1 MDLAVFSFNDK
12 NNYIKINSRLCG
24 LTGFEKEEIFTYNF
38 PEPFWP
44 NTFFSK
50 FENEISFFKMSGKLK
65 IESFFMRKNQ
75 TYFPVK
81 LYGGI
86 IPADANNPK
95 EYLIFSED
103 ISNQKKA
110 DRELKLSQEIL
121 VSLNKNL
128 EKLVDKKTRELK
140 YVMKQKN
147 EFINQLGHDLKNP
160 LNPMINILPILE
172 QGEKDIEKKEM
183 LQLINRNAS
192 FMYNLI
198 IKMIKLAK
206 LDSLEIKFDYEQIN
220 LKKEIEGIIINNIN
234 TKNKKNIV
242 ITNQI
247 ENDICIDADLI
258 HFQELII
265 NIIDNAI
272 KYGKENGLIN
282 INCNRL
288 DNNNIQIKITDNGIG
303 MNDEQL
309 QKIFNDFYKLDPS
322 DPITKSSGLGMPICQ
337 RIVDKHNGKI
347 WVESPGLGKGTTVI
361 FTLPIKQESNKK
373 EDIIDTFKDREIDRS
388 YLQIN

>member
-1 MDLAVFSFNDK
+1 MDMAVFSFNDDNK
-12 NNYIKINSRLCG
+12 YKEINSRLCG
-24 LTGFEKEEIFTYNF
+24 LTGFEKEEIYSCKF

-50 FENEISFFKMSGKLK
+50 FQNEINFFKSSGKLK

-86 IPADANNPK
+86 IPEDDSNPK

-103 ISNQKKA
+103 ISDQKKSE
-110 DRELKLSQEIL
+110 RELKLSQEIL

-160 LNPMINILPILE
+160 LNPMINILPLLE
-172 QGEKDIEKKEM
+172 QKENDPKTKEM
-183 LQLINRNAS
+183 IQLIDRNANY
-192 FMYNLI
+192 MYNLI

-206 LDSLEIKFDYEQIN
+206 LDSLEIKFDYEKIN
-220 LKKEIEGIIINNIN
+220 LKKEIQDILVNNIEVKNDKNIII
-234 TKNKKNIV
+234 K
-242 ITNQI
+242 NQI
-247 ENDICIDADLI
+247 ENDICIDADIL

-272 KYGKENGLIN
+272 KYGRENGIIN

-288 DNNNIQIKITDNGIG
+288 DDNNIQVKITDNGIG
-303 MNDEQL
+303 MNDKQL
-309 QKIFNDFYKLDPS
+309 QNIFNDFYKLDPS

-337 RIVDKHNGKI
+337 RIVSKHKGKI
-347 WVESPGLGKGTTVI
+347 WVESPGLGKGTSVI
-361 FTLPIKQESNKK
+361 FTLPIKQDSKK
-373 EDIIDTFKDREIDRS
+373 EDIVNTFKDREMDTS

>member
-1 MDLAVFSFNDK
+1 MDMAVFSFNDENK
-12 NNYIKINSRLCG
+12 YKEINSRLCG
-24 LTGFEKEEIFTYNF
+24 LTGFEKEEIYSCKF

-50 FENEISFFKMSGKLK
+50 FQNEINFFKSSGKLK

-86 IPADANNPK
+86 IPEDGNNPK

-103 ISNQKKA
+103 ISDQKKSE
-110 DRELKLSQEIL
+110 RELKLSQEIL

-160 LNPMINILPILE
+160 LNPMINILPLLE
-172 QGEKDIEKKEM
+172 QKENDPKTKEM
-183 LQLINRNAS
+183 IQLIDRNANY
-192 FMYNLI
+192 MYNLI

-206 LDSLEIKFDYEQIN
+206 LDSLEIKFDYEKIN
-220 LKKEIEGIIINNIN
+220 LKKEIQDILVNNIEVKNDKNIII
-234 TKNKKNIV
+234 K
-242 ITNQI
+242 NQI
-247 ENDICIDADLI
+247 ENDICIDADIL

-272 KYGKENGLIN
+272 KYGRENGIIN

-288 DNNNIQIKITDNGIG
+288 DDNNIQVKITDNGIG
-303 MNDEQL
+303 MNDKQL
-309 QKIFNDFYKLDPS
+309 QNIFNDFYKLDPS

-337 RIVDKHNGKI
+337 RIVSKHKGKI
-347 WVESPGLGKGTTVI
+347 WVESPGLGKGTSVI
-361 FTLPIKQESNKK
+361 FTLPIKQDSKK
-373 EDIIDTFKDREIDRS
+373 EDIVNTFKDREMDTS

>member
-1 MDLAVFSFNDK
+1 MDMAVFSFNDDNK
-12 NNYIKINSRLCG
+12 YKEINSRLCG
-24 LTGFEKEEIFTYNF
+24 LTGFEKEEIYSCKF

-50 FENEISFFKMSGKLK
+50 FQNEINFFKSSGKLK

-86 IPADANNPK
+86 IPEDGNNPK

-103 ISNQKKA
+103 ISDQKKSE
-110 DRELKLSQEIL
+110 RELKLSQEIL

-160 LNPMINILPILE
+160 LNPMINILPLLE
-172 QGEKDIEKKEM
+172 QKENDPKTKEM
-183 LQLINRNAS
+183 IQLIDRNANY
-192 FMYNLI
+192 MYNLI

-206 LDSLEIKFDYEQIN
+206 LDSLEIKFDYEKIN
-220 LKKEIEGIIINNIN
+220 LKKEIEDILENNIEVKNDKNIII
-234 TKNKKNIV
+234 K
-242 ITNQI
+242 NQI
-247 ENDICIDADLI
+247 ENDICIDADIL

-272 KYGKENGLIN
+272 KYGRENGIIN

-288 DNNNIQIKITDNGIG
+288 DDNNIQIKITDNGIG
-303 MNDEQL
+303 MNDKQL
-309 QKIFNDFYKLDPS
+309 QNIFNDFYKLDPS

-337 RIVDKHNGKI
+337 RIVSKHKGKI
-347 WVESPGLGKGTTVI
+347 WVESPGLGKGTSVI
-361 FTLPIKQESNKK
+361 FTLPIKQDSKK
-373 EDIIDTFKDREIDRS
+373 EDIVNTFKDREMDTS

>member
-1 MDLAVFSFNDK
+1 MDLAVFSFNDDNK
-12 NNYIKINSRLCG
+12 YLEINSRLCG
-24 LTGFEKEEIFTYNF
+24 LTGYEKEEIYEYDF

-44 NTFFSK
+44 KTFFSK
-50 FENEISFFKMSGKLK
+50 FQNEIKFFKSSGKLK

-75 TYFPVK
+75 TYLPVK

-86 IPADANNPK
+86 IPADGNNPK

-110 DRELKLSQEIL
+110 ERELKLSQEIL

-160 LNPMINILPILE
+160 LNPMINILPLLE
-172 QGEKDIEKKEM
+172 QKENDPKTKEM
-183 LQLINRNAS
+183 IQLINRNANY
-192 FMYNLI
+192 MYNLI

-206 LDSLEIKFDYEQIN
+206 LDSLEIKFDYEKIN
-220 LKKEIEGIIINNIN
+220 LKKEIQGILENNIDI
-234 TKNKKNIV
+234 KNDKNIR
-242 ITNQI
+242 IENQI
-247 ENDICIDADLI
+247 ENDVCIDADII

-272 KYGKENGLIN
+272 KYGRENGMIN
-282 INCNRL
+282 IDCNRL
-288 DNNNIQIKITDNGIG
+288 DNNSIQIKITDNGIG
-303 MNDEQL
+303 MNDEQI
-309 QKIFNDFYKLDPS
+309 QNIFNDFYKLDPS

-337 RIVDKHNGKI
+337 RIVNKHNGKI
-347 WVESPGLGKGTTVI
+347 WVESPGLGKGTCVI
-361 FTLPIKQESNKK
+361 FTLPIKQEPKK
-373 EDIIDTFKDREIDRS
+373 ENMINTFKDREMDRS

>member
-1 MDLAVFSFNDK
+1 MDMAVFSFNDDNK
-12 NNYIKINSRLCG
+12 YKEINSRLCG
-24 LTGFEKEEIFTYNF
+24 LTGFEKEEIYSCKF

-50 FENEISFFKMSGKLK
+50 FQNEINFFKSSGKLK

-86 IPADANNPK
+86 IPEDDSNPK

-103 ISNQKKA
+103 ISDQKKSE
-110 DRELKLSQEIL
+110 RELKLSQEIL

-160 LNPMINILPILE
+160 LNPMINILPLLE
-172 QGEKDIEKKEM
+172 QKENDPKTKEM
-183 LQLINRNAS
+183 IQLIDRNANY
-192 FMYNLI
+192 MYNLI

-206 LDSLEIKFDYEQIN
+206 LDSLEIKFDYEKIN
-220 LKKEIEGIIINNIN
+220 LKKEIQDILVNNIEVKNDKNIII
-234 TKNKKNIV
+234 K
-242 ITNQI
+242 NQI
-247 ENDICIDADLI
+247 ENDICIDADIL

-272 KYGKENGLIN
+272 KYGRENGIIN

-288 DNNNIQIKITDNGIG
+288 DDNNIQIKITDNGIG

-309 QKIFNDFYKLDPS
+309 QNIFNDFYKLDPS

-337 RIVDKHNGKI
+337 RIVSKHKGKI
-347 WVESPGLGKGTTVI
+347 WVESPGLGKGTSVI
-361 FTLPIKQESNKK
+361 FTLPIKQDSKK
-373 EDIIDTFKDREIDRS
+373 EDIVNTFKDREMDTS

>member
-1 MDLAVFSFNDK
+1 MDMAVFSFND
-12 NNYIKINSRLCG
+12 NNKYKEINSRLCG
-24 LTGFEKEEIFTYNF
+24 LTGFEKEEIYSCKF

-50 FENEISFFKMSGKLK
+50 FQNEINFFKSSGKLK

-86 IPADANNPK
+86 IPEDDSNPK

-103 ISNQKKA
+103 ISDQKKSE
-110 DRELKLSQEIL
+110 RELKLSQEIL

-160 LNPMINILPILE
+160 LNPMINILPLLE
-172 QGEKDIEKKEM
+172 QKENDPKTKEM
-183 LQLINRNAS
+183 IQLIDRNANY
-192 FMYNLI
+192 MYNLI

-206 LDSLEIKFDYEQIN
+206 LDSLEIKFDYEKIN
-220 LKKEIEGIIINNIN
+220 LKKEIQDILVNNIEVKNDKNIII
-234 TKNKKNIV
+234 K
-242 ITNQI
+242 NQI
-247 ENDICIDADLI
+247 ENDICIDADIL

-272 KYGKENGLIN
+272 KYGRENGIIN

-288 DNNNIQIKITDNGIG
+288 DDNNIQVKITDNGIG

-309 QKIFNDFYKLDPS
+309 QNIFNDFYKLDPS

-337 RIVDKHNGKI
+337 RIVSKHKGKI
-347 WVESPGLGKGTTVI
+347 WVESPGLGKGTSVI
-361 FTLPIKQESNKK
+361 FTLPIKQDSKK
-373 EDIIDTFKDREIDRS
+373 EDIVNTFKDREMDTS

>member
-1 MDLAVFSFNDK
+1 MDMAVFSFNDENK
-12 NNYIKINSRLCG
+12 YKEINSRLCG
-24 LTGFEKEEIFTYNF
+24 LTGFEKEEIYSCKF

-50 FENEISFFKMSGKLK
+50 FQNEINFFKSSGKLK

-86 IPADANNPK
+86 IPEDGNNPK

-103 ISNQKKA
+103 ISDQKKSE
-110 DRELKLSQEIL
+110 RELKLSQEIL

-160 LNPMINILPILE
+160 LNPMINILPLLE
-172 QGEKDIEKKEM
+172 QKENDPKTKEM
-183 LQLINRNAS
+183 IQLIDRNANY
-192 FMYNLI
+192 MYNLI

-206 LDSLEIKFDYEQIN
+206 LDSLEIKFDYEKIN
-220 LKKEIEGIIINNIN
+220 LKKEIQDILVNNIEVKNDKNIII
-234 TKNKKNIV
+234 K
-242 ITNQI
+242 NQI
-247 ENDICIDADLI
+247 ENDICIDADIL

-272 KYGKENGLIN
+272 KYGRENGIIN

-303 MNDEQL
+303 MNDKQL
-309 QKIFNDFYKLDPS
+309 QNIFNDFYKLDPS

-337 RIVDKHNGKI
+337 RIVSKHKGKI
-347 WVESPGLGKGTTVI
+347 WVESPGLGKGTSVI
-361 FTLPIKQESNKK
+361 FTLPIKQDSKK
-373 EDIIDTFKDREIDRS
+373 EDIVNTFKDREMDTS

>member
-1 MDLAVFSFNDK
+1 MDMAVFSFNDDNK
-12 NNYIKINSRLCG
+12 YKEINSRLCG
-24 LTGFEKEEIFTYNF
+24 LTGFEKEEIYSCKF

-50 FENEISFFKMSGKLK
+50 FQNEINFFKSSGKLK

-86 IPADANNPK
+86 IPEDDSNPK

-103 ISNQKKA
+103 ISDQKKSE
-110 DRELKLSQEIL
+110 RELKLSQEIL

-160 LNPMINILPILE
+160 LNPMINILPLLE
-172 QGEKDIEKKEM
+172 QKENDPKTKEM
-183 LQLINRNAS
+183 IQLIDRNANY
-192 FMYNLI
+192 MYNLI

-206 LDSLEIKFDYEQIN
+206 LDSLEIKFDYEKIN
-220 LKKEIEGIIINNIN
+220 LKKEIQDILVNNIEVKNDKNIII
-234 TKNKKNIV
+234 K
-242 ITNQI
+242 NQI
-247 ENDICIDADLI
+247 ENDICIDADIL

-272 KYGKENGLIN
+272 KYGRENGIIN

-288 DNNNIQIKITDNGIG
+288 DDNNIQIKITDNGIG
-303 MNDEQL
+303 MNDKQL
-309 QKIFNDFYKLDPS
+309 QNIFNDFYKLDPS

-337 RIVDKHNGKI
+337 RIVSKHKGKI
-347 WVESPGLGKGTTVI
+347 WVESPGLGKGTSVI
-361 FTLPIKQESNKK
+361 FTLPIKQDSKK
-373 EDIIDTFKDREIDRS
+373 EDIVNTFKDREMDTS

>member
-1 MDLAVFSFNDK
+1 MDMAVFSFNDENK
-12 NNYIKINSRLCG
+12 YKEINSRLCG
-24 LTGFEKEEIFTYNF
+24 LTGFEKEEIYSCKF

-50 FENEISFFKMSGKLK
+50 FQNEINFFKSSGKLK

-86 IPADANNPK
+86 IPEDDSNPK

-103 ISNQKKA
+103 ISDQKKSE
-110 DRELKLSQEIL
+110 RELKLSQEIL

-160 LNPMINILPILE
+160 LNPMINILPLLE
-172 QGEKDIEKKEM
+172 QKENDPKTKEM
-183 LQLINRNAS
+183 IQLIDRNANY
-192 FMYNLI
+192 MYNLI

-206 LDSLEIKFDYEQIN
+206 LDSLEIKFDYEKIN
-220 LKKEIEGIIINNIN
+220 LKKEIQDILVNNIEVKNDKNIII
-234 TKNKKNIV
+234 K
-242 ITNQI
+242 NQI
-247 ENDICIDADLI
+247 ENDICIDADIL

-272 KYGKENGLIN
+272 KYGRENGIIN

-288 DNNNIQIKITDNGIG
+288 DDNNIQIKITDNGIG

-309 QKIFNDFYKLDPS
+309 QNIFNDFYKLDPS

-337 RIVDKHNGKI
+337 RIVSKHKGKI
-347 WVESPGLGKGTTVI
+347 WVESPGLGKGTSVI
-361 FTLPIKQESNKK
+361 FTLPIKQDSKK
-373 EDIIDTFKDREIDRS
+373 EDIVNTFKDREMDTS

>member
-1 MDLAVFSFNDK
+1 MDLAVFSFNDDNK
-12 NNYIKINSRLCG
+12 YLEINSRLCG
-24 LTGFEKEEIFTYNF
+24 LTGYEKEEIYAYKF

-50 FENEISFFKMSGKLK
+50 FQNEINFFKSSGKLK

-86 IPADANNPK
+86 IPADDKNPK

-110 DRELKLSQEIL
+110 ERELKLSQEIL
-121 VSLNKNL
+121 ISLNKNL
-128 EKLVDKKTRELK
+128 EKLVDKKTRDLK

-160 LNPMINILPILE
+160 LNPMINILPLLE
-172 QGEKDIEKKEM
+172 QKENDPKTKEM
-183 LQLINRNAS
+183 IQLINRNANY
-192 FMYNLI
+192 MYNLI

-206 LDSLEIKFDYEQIN
+206 LDSLEIKFDYEKIN
-220 LKKEIEGIIINNIN
+220 LKKEIEDILIN
-234 TKNKKNIV
+234 TIELKNDKNIK
-242 ITNQI
+242 IKNQI
-247 ENDICIDADLI
+247 ENDVCIDADII

-272 KYGKENGLIN
+272 KYGRENGKIN

-288 DNNNIQIKITDNGIG
+288 DDNSIQIRITDNGIG

-309 QKIFNDFYKLDPS
+309 QNIFNDFYKLDPS

-337 RIVDKHNGKI
+337 RIVNKHNGKI
-347 WVESPGLGKGTTVI
+347 WVESPGLGKGTSVI
-361 FTLPIKQESNKK
+361 LKLPIKQEPKK
-373 EDIIDTFKDREIDRS
+373 EDFINTFKDREIDGS
-388 YLQIN
+388 FLQIN

>member
-1 MDLAVFSFNDK
+1 MDMAVFSFNDDNK
-12 NNYIKINSRLCG
+12 YKEINSRLCG
-24 LTGFEKEEIFTYNF
+24 LTGFEKEEIYSCKF

-50 FENEISFFKMSGKLK
+50 FQNEINFFKSSGKLK

-86 IPADANNPK
+86 IPEDGNNPK

-103 ISNQKKA
+103 ISDQKKSE
-110 DRELKLSQEIL
+110 RELKLSQEIL

-160 LNPMINILPILE
+160 LNPMINILPLLE
-172 QGEKDIEKKEM
+172 QKENDPKTKEM
-183 LQLINRNAS
+183 IQLIDRNANY
-192 FMYNLI
+192 MYNLI

-206 LDSLEIKFDYEQIN
+206 LDSLEIKFDYEKIN
-220 LKKEIEGIIINNIN
+220 LKKEIQDILVNNIEVKNDKNIII
-234 TKNKKNIV
+234 K
-242 ITNQI
+242 NQI
-247 ENDICIDADLI
+247 ENDICIDADIL

-272 KYGKENGLIN
+272 KYGRENGIIN

-288 DNNNIQIKITDNGIG
+288 DDNNIQVKITDNGIG
-303 MNDEQL
+303 MNDKQL
-309 QKIFNDFYKLDPS
+309 QNIFNDFYKLDPS

-337 RIVDKHNGKI
+337 RIVSKHKGKI
-347 WVESPGLGKGTTVI
+347 WVESPGLGKGTSVI
-361 FTLPIKQESNKK
+361 FTLPIKQDSKK
-373 EDIIDTFKDREIDRS
+373 EDIVNTFKDREMDTS

>member
-1 MDLAVFSFNDK
+1 MDMAVFSFNDENK
-12 NNYIKINSRLCG
+12 YKEINSRLCG
-24 LTGFEKEEIFTYNF
+24 LTGFEKEEIYSCKF

-50 FENEISFFKMSGKLK
+50 FQNEINFFKSSGKLK

-86 IPADANNPK
+86 IPEDGNNPK

-103 ISNQKKA
+103 ISDQKKSE
-110 DRELKLSQEIL
+110 RELKLSQEIL

-160 LNPMINILPILE
+160 LNPMINILPLLE
-172 QGEKDIEKKEM
+172 QKENDPKTKEM
-183 LQLINRNAS
+183 IQLIDRNANY
-192 FMYNLI
+192 MYNLI

-206 LDSLEIKFDYEQIN
+206 LDSLEIKFDYEKIN
-220 LKKEIEGIIINNIN
+220 LKKEIQDILVNNIEVKNDKNIII
-234 TKNKKNIV
+234 K
-242 ITNQI
+242 NQI
-247 ENDICIDADLI
+247 ENDICIDADIL

-272 KYGKENGLIN
+272 KYGRENGIIN

-288 DNNNIQIKITDNGIG
+288 DDNNIQIKITDNGIG

-309 QKIFNDFYKLDPS
+309 QNIFNDFYKLDPS

-337 RIVDKHNGKI
+337 RIVSKHKGKI
-347 WVESPGLGKGTTVI
+347 WVESPGLGKGTSVI
-361 FTLPIKQESNKK
+361 FTLPIKQDSKK
-373 EDIIDTFKDREIDRS
+373 EDIVNTFKDREMDTS

>member
-1 MDLAVFSFNDK
+1 MDMAVFSFND
-12 NNYIKINSRLCG
+12 NNKYKEINSRLCG
-24 LTGFEKEEIFTYNF
+24 LTGFEKEEIYSCKF

-50 FENEISFFKMSGKLK
+50 FQNEINFFKSSGKLK

-86 IPADANNPK
+86 IPEDDSNPK

-103 ISNQKKA
+103 ISDQKKSE
-110 DRELKLSQEIL
+110 RELKLSQEIL

-160 LNPMINILPILE
+160 LNPMINILPLLE
-172 QGEKDIEKKEM
+172 QKENDPKTKEM
-183 LQLINRNAS
+183 IQLIDRNANY
-192 FMYNLI
+192 MYNLI

-206 LDSLEIKFDYEQIN
+206 LDSLEIKFDYEKIN
-220 LKKEIEGIIINNIN
+220 LKKEIQDILVNNIEVKNDKNIII
-234 TKNKKNIV
+234 K
-242 ITNQI
+242 NQI
-247 ENDICIDADLI
+247 ENDICIDADIL

-272 KYGKENGLIN
+272 KYGRENGIIN

-288 DNNNIQIKITDNGIG
+288 DDNNIQIKITDNGIG

-309 QKIFNDFYKLDPS
+309 QNIFNDFYKLDPS

-337 RIVDKHNGKI
+337 RIVSKHKGKI
-347 WVESPGLGKGTTVI
+347 WVESPGLGKGTSVI
-361 FTLPIKQESNKK
+361 FTLPIKQDSKK
-373 EDIIDTFKDREIDRS
+373 EDIVNTFKDREMDTS

>member
-1 MDLAVFSFNDK
+1 MDMAVFSFNDDNK
-12 NNYIKINSRLCG
+12 YKEINSRLCG
-24 LTGFEKEEIFTYNF
+24 LTGFEKEEIYSCKF

-50 FENEISFFKMSGKLK
+50 FQNEINFFKSSGKLK

-86 IPADANNPK
+86 IPEDGNNPK

-103 ISNQKKA
+103 ISDQKKSE
-110 DRELKLSQEIL
+110 RELKLSQEIL

-160 LNPMINILPILE
+160 LNPMINILPLLE
-172 QGEKDIEKKEM
+172 QKENDPKTKEM
-183 LQLINRNAS
+183 IQLIDRNANY
-192 FMYNLI
+192 MYNLI

-206 LDSLEIKFDYEQIN
+206 LDSLEIKFDYEKIN
-220 LKKEIEGIIINNIN
+220 LKKEIQDILVNNIEVKNDKNIII
-234 TKNKKNIV
+234 K
-242 ITNQI
+242 NQI
-247 ENDICIDADLI
+247 ENDICIDADIL

-272 KYGKENGLIN
+272 KYGRENGIIN

-288 DNNNIQIKITDNGIG
+288 DDNNIQIKITDNGIG

-309 QKIFNDFYKLDPS
+309 QNIFNDFYKLDPS

-337 RIVDKHNGKI
+337 RIVSKHKGKI
-347 WVESPGLGKGTTVI
+347 WVESPGLGKGTSVI
-361 FTLPIKQESNKK
+361 FTLPIKQDSKK
-373 EDIIDTFKDREIDRS
+373 EDIVNTFKDREMDTS